1 MRIVFL
7 ATYLSCARHFSERV
21 AAYNNEP
28 LQTVCLRGVP
38 QKETT
43 ERAKEVFR
51 HSAAVGQVL
60 RAVALIC
67 GAELFR
73 REK

>member
-1 MRIVFL
+1 M
-7 ATYLSCARHFSERV
+7 
-21 AAYNNEP
+21 AALYNEP

-38 QKETT
+38 QKENT

-51 HSAAVGQVL
+51 HPVAVGQVVG
-60 RAVALIC
+60 AVALIC

>member
-38 QKETT
+38 RLETT
-43 ERAKEVFR
+43 ERVKEDFR
-51 HSAAVGQVL
+51 HPAVVGQVL
-60 RAVALIC
+60 RAVAPI
-67 GAELFR
+67 
-73 REK
+73 

>member
-28 LQTVCLRGVP
+28 LQTGCLRGVP
-38 QKETT
+38 QEETT

-51 HSAAVGQVL
+51 HPVAVGQVVG
-60 RAVALIC
+60 AVALNC

>member
-7 ATYLSCARHFSERV
+7 ATYLSCASHFSEWWRL
-21 AAYNNEP
+21 YNEP

-38 QKETT
+38 QKENT

-51 HSAAVGQVL
+51 HPVAVGQVI